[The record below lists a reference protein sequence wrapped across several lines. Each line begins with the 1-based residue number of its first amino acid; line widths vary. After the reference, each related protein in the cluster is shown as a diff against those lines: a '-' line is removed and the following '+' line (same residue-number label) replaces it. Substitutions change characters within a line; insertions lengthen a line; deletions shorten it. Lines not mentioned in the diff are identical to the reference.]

1 MEWFSLS
8 VDRGPLV
15 RGFRLST
22 AIALLWGVAISMLVI
37 STLPSP
43 RTLLAQAGRLSKR
56 ARQQLITYRGGRR
69 NTHDAFH
76 RELPQACELL
86 AGAIQAGSSLRQ
98 ALVQVAAFSSPI
110 LSREFREILRLTQ
123 FGHSMDTAFER
134 WSETLGSAPAMDMA
148 FCIRLSVQ
156 SGGGLSE
163 ALKRFAEA
171 LRQELV
177 LAEKMRALTSQGR
190 LQALV
195 MLAIPVLLGG
205 SLILI
210 DPTSVDFFLTTW
222 QGWVVM
228 GVVCMLEISGA
239 LWIRQLVRVEV

>member
-1 MEWFSLS
+1 MLMMSL
-8 VDRGPLV
+8 
-15 RGFRLST
+15 
-22 AIALLWGVAISMLVI
+22 
-37 STLPSP
+37 LPSP
-43 RTLLAQAGRLSKR
+43 STLLAQARRLSAR
-56 ARQQLITYRGGRR
+56 ARQQLITFRGGRR
-69 NTHDAFH
+69 NTQDAFH

-98 ALVQVAAFSSPI
+98 ALVQVAAFSSPV

-134 WSETLGSAPAMDMA
+134 WSEDLGSAPATDMA

-156 SGGGLSE
+156 SGGSLSE

-205 SLILI
+205 TLMLI
-210 DPTSVDFFLTTW
+210 DPASADFFLNTW

-228 GVVCMLEISGA
+228 AVVFMLEACGA